1 MKSKILS
8 IFNETKKKSIRV
20 GVVGYSDKKF
30 DKGVAL
36 ELLCDSFDEA
46 TKGYRDITIV
56 SGLTDLGIPAL
67 AYKEA
72 LARKW
77 GTVGIACKKAS
88 EFKCFDCDEIV
99 MIGEEWGDESEKFLD
114 SIDVLIRIGGGK
126 QSIAEVKKA
135 KEMGIKAIEHEL
147 EEIK

>member
-1 MKSKILS
+1 MRSKIIS
-8 IFNETKKKSIRV
+8 IFNESKKRSFRV

-30 DKGVAL
+30 DKKVAL
-36 ELLCDSFDEA
+36 ELLCKSFDEVSD
-46 TKGYRDITIV
+46 GVDDITIV
-56 SGLTDLGIPAL
+56 SGLTDLGIPSI

-77 GTVGIACKKAS
+77 RTVGIACKKAS
-88 EFKCFDCDEIV
+88 EYKCFDCDEIV

-126 QSIAEVKKA
+126 QSLAEVKKA
-135 KEMGIKAIEHEL
+135 KEMCIKVIEHEL
-147 EEIK
+147 EVEK